1 MASLVLRLTSDA
13 SLRRIIK
20 EDGTHLFS
28 VYDFITIAC
37 QKKDDGGH
45 ARKTYSNLV
54 KDSCEFKKEVLK
66 LVHYCQFPDGARQ
79 RETPTMT
86 IRGLQRLLMI
96 LGGKVAANFRK
107 EVEGT
112 FTRVMAGDTSLI
124 QEIRDNAVSTSP
136 VHQVFRQALVE
147 EPISDEDE
155 VGRKRQKRMEE
166 REDALFAIEMQ
177 ERTARVKESNLNI
190 FEKFSG
196 LMTDLNPSWKEDAR
210 LRLQVEDSLKT
221 TVLSKANL
229 QIENGVVARD
239 LMQSISVSQVAQE
252 MGVQLNHSDSIAI
265 GKKVAKAYKE
275 QYGEKPSKH
284 RQWVD
289 GAEREVN
296 SYTEKDR
303 GILEAA
309 IKEQAMA

>member
-1 MASLVLRLTSDA
+1 MTSLVLRLTSDA
-13 SLRRIIK
+13 SLRGIIQG
-20 EDGTHLFS
+20 DGTHLFS

-37 QKKDDGGH
+37 QKKDDGAY

-54 KDSCEFKKEVLK
+54 KDSCEFKKEVVKSVL
-66 LVHYCQFPDGARQ
+66 YCQFPGARQ
-79 RETPTMT
+79 RETPAMT

-96 LGGKVAANFRK
+96 LGGKVAANFRT

-166 REDALFAIEMQ
+166 REDALFAIEMK
-177 ERTARVKESNLNI
+177 ERNMRCIKE
-190 FEKFSG
+190 FSSI
-196 LMTDLNPSWKEDAR
+196 MTDLNPSWKEDAR

>member
-13 SLRRIIK
+13 SLRGIIK

-239 LMQSISVSQVAQE
+239 LMQSISVSQVAHE

>member
-13 SLRRIIK
+13 SLRGIIK

-37 QKKDDGGH
+37 QKKDDGAY

-54 KDSCEFKKEVLK
+54 KDSCEFKKEVVK
-66 LVHYCQFPDGARQ
+66 SVHYCQFPGARQ

-112 FTRVMAGDTSLI
+112 FTRVMAWDTSLI

>member
-1 MASLVLRLTSDA
+1 
-13 SLRRIIK
+13 
-20 EDGTHLFS
+20 
-28 VYDFITIAC
+28 
-37 QKKDDGGH
+37 
-45 ARKTYSNLV
+45 
-54 KDSCEFKKEVLK
+54 
-66 LVHYCQFPDGARQ
+66 
-79 RETPTMT
+79 
-86 IRGLQRLLMI
+86 MI

-124 QEIRDNAVSTSP
+124 QKIRDNAVSSSP

>member
-37 QKKDDGGH
+37 QKKDDGGY

-196 LMTDLNPSWKEDAR
+196 LMTDLNPTWKEDAR

>member
-13 SLRRIIK
+13 SLRGIIK

-37 QKKDDGGH
+37 QKKDDGGY